1 MPKPLVIVE
10 SPTKQKL
17 IQKFLGSD
25 YVVEA
30 SVGHIRD
37 LPEPKSLPADM
48 RKGPFGEFAV
58 DIADDFKPFYT
69 LDDDPRKRANIA
81 NLKAKL
87 KDSSVLYLA
96 TDEDREGESISWHLK
111 EVLKPKIPVKRM
123 VFHEIT
129 EEAIKDALSHSRSID
144 EDLVSAQETRRVI
157 DRLFGYATSRVL
169 WRKLT
174 GVKSAGRVQTPAV
187 RILVERERA
196 RMAFRSGTWWGLDA
210 TFRAG
215 NSPFPGALNEVGGKR
230 IATGKDFDENTG
242 RLKSNSALLLDE
254 KAANALSARL
264 RPLTAKVVSVEAKPW
279 KDGPGAP
286 FTTSTLQQEANRKMR
301 WGADLTMKMA
311 QRLYE
316 SGWITYMRTDSVVL
330 SDQALTAARSLIR
343 EQYGAEYLPAQPR
356 RFPNRSKNAQEAHE
370 AIRPAGARFRSI
382 DDARRELGND
392 EAKLYELI
400 WKRTVASQM
409 AEATGARTAMVIAV
423 DDARFNASGLNIQ
436 FPGYRRAYVEGS
448 DDPEAELADEQRILP
463 SLKVGDVVA
472 IAELSPKGHTTQP
485 PARLT
490 EASLIKRLEEL
501 GIGRPSTYADIMK
514 KIVDRGYAFR
524 KSNALI
530 PTYVA
535 FLLSAF
541 LESQLSELA
550 AFDFTSRLEDDLDK
564 ISLGKAKRIAVLT
577 AFYHGDRG
585 LRARLDSALAAED
598 RGFYRL
604 PISGEASGEL
614 HVRVGQFGAYVTDGA
629 RTANVPPEFPP
640 DEVTAAWALAQL
652 DKKAEGPNKLGDAPT
667 GEPIFLMDG
676 RFGPYVQ
683 KGEATKDEKPPRAS
697 LLPGMTPADVTLE
710 IALRLLTLPRT
721 LGKDK
726 GEPVIATLGRYGPY
740 VKRGSDSRS
749 IPAGKSVL
757 EITLAEALTILA
769 EPARKGRASIEP
781 LTTLGP
787 DPVSGKDIRVMKG
800 RFGPYVTDGETNA
813 TLPKSKAPESVTVE
827 EAAELLARRRE
838 AGPSVK
844 RGRFA
849 KKGGAKASAGA
860 AKSAGATGKAG
871 AAKSATKAG
880 GAKSAGAKSATG
892 KAGAAKSASG
902 KAGAAKAAGATGQ
915 AGAAKAT
922 TKSKGAT
929 ANSASAKTSSAKRAA
944 KSAAKSASG
953 KAKAAGVTAKS
964 TEKASAAK
972 PASANSSS
980 AKGSASSAAK
990 PVPAAVAPPKTTTTR
1005 KRPPADRSGAPLD
1018 PV

>member
-48 RKGPFGEFAV
+48 RKGPFGEFAI
-58 DIADDFKPFYT
+58 DIADDFRPYYT

-96 TDEDREGESISWHLK
+96 TDEDREGESISWHLR
-111 EVLKPKIPVKRM
+111 EVLKPKVPVKRM

-129 EEAIKDALSHSRSID
+129 EEAIKEALQHSRSID

-215 NSPFPGALNEVGGKR
+215 TSPFPGGLSEVGGKR
-230 IATGKDFDENTG
+230 VATGKDFDENTG
-242 RLKSNSALLLDE
+242 RLKSATALLLDE
-254 KAANALSARL
+254 KAATALVARL
-264 RPLTAKVVSVEAKPW
+264 RPMPAKVVSVEAKPW

-301 WGADLTMKMA
+301 WGADVTMKMA

-356 RFPNRSKNAQEAHE
+356 RYPNKSKNAQEAHE

-392 EAKLYELI
+392 EARLYELI

-409 AEATGARTAMVIAV
+409 SEATGARTSMVIAI
-423 DDARFNASGLNIQ
+423 DDARFHASGLNIQ

-448 DDPEAELADEQRILP
+448 DDPDAELADEQRILP
-463 SLKVGDVVA
+463 TLKVGDGVA
-472 IAELSPKGHTTQP
+472 LADLTPKGHTTQP

-514 KIVDRGYAFR
+514 KIVDRGYSFR
-524 KSNALI
+524 KSNALV
-530 PTYVA
+530 PTHNA
-535 FLLSAF
+535 FLLTGF
-541 LESQLSELA
+541 LESQLAELA

-564 ISLGKAKRIAVLT
+564 ISMGKAKRTAVLT
-577 AFYHGDRG
+577 AFYHGEMG

-598 RGFYRL
+598 REFYRL
-604 PISGEASGEL
+604 PIAGEPSGDL
-614 HVRVGQFGAYVTDGA
+614 HVRVGQYGAYVTDGT

-640 DEVTAAWALAQL
+640 DEVTAVWALAQL
-652 DKKAEGPNKLGDAPT
+652 DKKSEGPNKLGDAPT
-667 GEPIFLMDG
+667 GEPIYLMDG

-683 KGEATKDEKPPRAS
+683 RGEATKDEKPARAS

-726 GEPVIATLGRYGPY
+726 GEAVTATIGRYGPY
-740 VKRGSDSRS
+740 VKRGTESRS
-749 IPAGKSVL
+749 IPTGQSVL
-757 EITLAEALTILA
+757 DITLADALAILA
-769 EPARKGRASIEP
+769 EPARKGRGSIEP
-781 LTTLGP
+781 LTTLGA

-813 TLPKSKAPESVTVE
+813 TLPKAKAPESVTAA

-849 KKGGAKASAGA
+849 KKG
-860 AKSAGATGKAG
+860 
-871 AAKSATKAG
+871 
-880 GAKSAGAKSATG
+880 
-892 KAGAAKSASG
+892 
-902 KAGAAKAAGATGQ
+902 AAKA
-915 AGAAKAT
+915 KAP
-922 TKSKGAT
+922 
-929 ANSASAKTSSAKRAA
+929 AA
-944 KSAAKSASG
+944 KSAAKSPAA
-953 KAKAAGVTAKS
+953 KAKAPAAKAAGNSATKSPVAKS
-964 TEKASAAK
+964 AGKKAAPPKKAAAAK
-972 PASANSSS
+972 KAAAPA
-980 AKGSASSAAK
+980 
-990 PVPAAVAPPKTTTTR
+990 PLPKTTTTR
-1005 KRPPADRSGAPLD
+1005 KRAPADRSGAAPE